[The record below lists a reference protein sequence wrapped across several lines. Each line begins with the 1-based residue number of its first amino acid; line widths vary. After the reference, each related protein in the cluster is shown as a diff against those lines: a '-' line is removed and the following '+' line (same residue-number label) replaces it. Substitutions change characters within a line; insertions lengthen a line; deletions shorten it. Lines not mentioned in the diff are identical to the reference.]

1 MSSPLRF
8 AADQVHGTALPNAN
22 VLVETIAPASNSRRV
37 YTSLVGAVVLAALFA
52 WAYAPTLRYLL
63 TAWNDQPDYSHGILV
78 PLLSIFFLWKWRDS
92 LPEVSGRIAWQ
103 GLIVLVAVVGMRYG
117 AARLHLTQVDAWT
130 IPVWI
135 FGVVWTLTGRAVA
148 LWSLPALA
156 FLYFMVPL
164 PYRMEHLLSLP
175 LQSIATQLSVWSLQ
189 CLGQPA
195 IAEAHTIHLG
205 SHKLE
210 VEQACS
216 GLRMLVGV
224 LALAVGYV
232 LMFPK
237 SWWERAIL
245 LVSVVPVALAANTAR
260 IVITGLLFQYV
271 SSEAGQKFS
280 HDFAGWMMILFAVA
294 LFGGVLW
301 YLQRLFPE
309 QQKMQLRDLLH
320 AESPQEGSSP
330 NRR

>member
-1 MSSPLRF
+1 MQTLR
-8 AADQVHGTALPNAN
+8 
-22 VLVETIAPASNSRRV
+22 SRRT
-37 YTSLVGAVVLAALFA
+37 YTTIVLALGLVVLFA
-52 WAYAPTLRYLL
+52 WAYAPTLRYLVG
-63 TAWNDQPDYSHGILV
+63 AWNDQPDYSHGFLV
-78 PLLSIFFLWKWRDS
+78 PFLSGFFLWKWRDS
-92 LPEVSGRIAWQ
+92 LPEASGGIAWA
-103 GLIVLVAVVGMRYG
+103 GLLVLVAVVGMRYG

-135 FGVVWTLTGRAVA
+135 FGVVWILAGRGIA

-164 PYRMEHLLSLP
+164 PYRMEHWLSLP

-205 SHKLE
+205 AHKLE

-245 LVSVVPVALAANTAR
+245 LASVIPVALAANTAR

-301 YLQRLFPE
+301 YLKRLFPE
-309 QQKMQLRDLLH
+309 QQKMQLRDLIH
-320 AESPQEGSSP
+320 AESTQKGSSP
-330 NRR
+330 KLT